1 MTSTTTA
8 VPTVWPTFACRDSRA
23 ELHFLV
29 DAFGFTERAVYGEG
43 DAIDHAELTWAGP
56 DGAVCGG
63 VMFGP
68 HLPDDPCGQPPGGAS
83 VHVVVTAP
91 DALYDRAV
99 AAGATVVRPIED
111 TDFGS
116 RQFVVRDPEGNV
128 WSFGTWYE

>member
-1 MTSTTTA
+1 MTS
-8 VPTVWPTFACRDSRA
+8 VPSVWPTFVCRDPDAQLR
-23 ELHFLV
+23 FLV
-29 DAFGFTERAVYGEG
+29 DAFGFTERAVYRSDG
-43 DAIDHAELTWAGP
+43 AIDHAELTWG
-56 DGAVCGG
+56 DGG

-68 HLPDDPCGQPPGGAS
+68 HRPDDPCGQPPGGAS

-91 DALYDRAV
+91 DDLYDRAV
-99 AAGATVVRPIED
+99 AAGATVLRAIED